1 MAYTKNEC
9 DDKNAQHNI
18 GFVEERLLY
27 ALHFDTHSRTRIFT
41 LLKKRRR
48 KTIENARLMVKF
60 NERMNW
66 DNRTFSAK
74 FTIDF
79 CVWQS
84 IRHLVNNYFFFF
96 FFLFSIEIFIQ
107 EIVVFSLIHFLTLH
121 LSRGGRRTIP
131 LCSFVIRRNDNS
143 INKQWVL
150 SHDSSVYTKRKWFC
164 IVFALIQSVLG
175 RFGRLT
181 QLKSDFF
188 THFVGR
194 RHTHTQVVPISL
206 FFSLILGWKHCAPDP
221 FRLDLFYDHRRAISK
236 RKKKKKNTTI
246 TQLIKWKSEKIIIIN
261 TIARQHTRKWQRR
274 LLWRRQQRLTTMM
287 TTDDRNTQKQRWQM
301 FPVKLNV
308 VHSLTHSHAQT
319 HTWKCRGFFSLC
331 VFHSGCS
338 FQSIIW
344 LLLGTHR
351 NRTKKK

>member
-1 MAYTKNEC
+1 MANTKNQC

-48 KTIENARLMVKF
+48 KTIENARLMVKL
-60 NERMNW
+60 NEWMNW
-66 DNRTFSAK
+66 DNRTFSAQ
-74 FTIDF
+74 FTIDL

-96 FFLFSIEIFIQ
+96 FFLFFNWNFHSKNRILNRRSFHS
-107 EIVVFSLIHFLTLH
+107 FTFLTLH
-121 LSRGGRRTIP
+121 LSRDGGRRTIP

-194 RHTHTQVVPISL
+194 RHTHTQLVPISL

-236 RKKKKKNTTI
+236 RKKKKNTTI
-246 TQLIKWKSEKIIIIN
+246 TQLIKWKSEKN
-261 TIARQHTRKWQRR
+261 NNNKYNCATTHTKMATP
-274 LLWRRQQRLTTMM
+274 TTMTTST
-287 TTDDRNTQKQRWQM
+287 TTDNDDD
-301 FPVKLNV
+301 
-308 VHSLTHSHAQT
+308 
-319 HTWKCRGFFSLC
+319 
-331 VFHSGCS
+331 
-338 FQSIIW
+338 
-344 LLLGTHR
+344 
-351 NRTKKK
+351 NRR